1 MKHVFVLF
9 AIILVLV
16 PVVKS
21 EEQSWYEIDGVRIR
35 LGQLTFGTNFRW
47 DENRIIHTDSFY
59 SHFKTQTL
67 FPVIPTLPETLMTSW
82 SYRGGVLEFQS
93 KTEVKDLVPID
104 ADKSGRGTGQER
116 YLRQKDEF
124 RTSLYND
131 FFNAS
136 DKAFAD
142 ANSKW
147 ALSADVTSSRVF
159 FGHLWGVFIPIGD
172 YHRFMKIGFGFGAF
186 YSEFSYKLNLCSE
199 YKLSITEARG
209 GGKSGKC
216 MGKTETDSASTK
228 GFGVSN
234 VRQLTFWERATKDSI
249 WKIITIKEAS
259 NMTGYGDLKLK
270 NHDKNL
276 NVVIWSSA
284 WEIISYTYRF

>member
-1 MKHVFVLF
+1 
-9 AIILVLV
+9 VLV

-47 DENRIIHTDSFY
+47 DENRIIHTDSYY

-67 FPVIPTLPETLMTSW
+67 SPVIPTLPETLMTSW

-142 ANSKW
+142 ANPKW
-147 ALSADVTSSRVF
+147 ALSADVTSSRIF
-159 FGHLWGVFIPIGD
+159 LGYYWGVFIPIGD
-172 YHRFMKIGFGFGAF
+172 YHRFIKFGAGLGVYNIDLSF
-186 YSEFSYKLNLCSE
+186 KLNLCSQFI
-199 YKLSITEARG
+199 STGTEG
-209 GGKSGKC
+209 GCIGKKEIDSYSGKKLGITLARH
-216 MGKTETDSASTK
+216 MT
-228 GFGVSN
+228 
-234 VRQLTFWERATKDSI
+234 LWERRTKDSI
-249 WKIITIKEAS
+249 WRFFKVSEGLALGS
-259 NMTGYGDLKLK
+259 NDKGLILVKLK
-270 NHDKNL
+270 NHSKNL
-276 NVVIWSSA
+276 ALWMSSLTI
-284 WEIISYTYRF
+284 EMVSYTYRF

>member
-1 MKHVFVLF
+1 M
-9 AIILVLV
+9 
-16 PVVKS
+16 
-21 EEQSWYEIDGVRIR
+21 
-35 LGQLTFGTNFRW
+35 
-47 DENRIIHTDSFY
+47 
-59 SHFKTQTL
+59 
-67 FPVIPTLPETLMTSW
+67 
-82 SYRGGVLEFQS
+82 LEFQS

-216 MGKTETDSASTK
+216 MGKTEIDSASTK

-249 WKIITIKEAS
+249 WKIMTINEAS
-259 NMTGYGDLKLK
+259 NMTGHGDLKLK

-276 NVVIWSSA
+276 DFLLESYSLEVV
-284 WEIISYTYRF
+284 SYTYRF

>member
-1 MKHVFVLF
+1 MVSGLFEPNQKNFVKHVLVMF
-9 AIILVLV
+9 AIILTLI
-16 PVVKS
+16 PVVKA
-21 EEQSWYEIDGVRIR
+21 EDKSWYEIDGIRFRPVLANSHNPIVIYMPWKKESRIDP
-35 LGQLTFGTNFRW
+35 LYPGIGIPNTPSIAGKA
-47 DENRIIHTDSFY
+47 EE
-59 SHFKTQTL
+59 KGL
-67 FPVIPTLPETLMTSW
+67 FPLALELPETLMTSW
-82 SYRGGVLEFQS
+82 SFRGGVLEFQS

-228 GFGVSN
+228 GFGVSSVFWN
-234 VRQLTFWERATKDSI
+234 VLRWNIFINK
-249 WKIITIKEAS
+249 S
-259 NMTGYGDLKLK
+259 N
-270 NHDKNL
+270 NL
-276 NVVIWSSA
+276 I
-284 WEIISYTYRF
+284 